1 MLHWLQEASEGSALI
16 GALLQIIHLDLYNG
30 GILALTNLANNPSLV
45 KEGEAVL
52 AILKLWAIPFTGYS
66 IISNRSSP
74 VHRDSSRP
82 EAYDLLAT
90 VGSYHSGKMKL
101 PGLGLIL
108 DYNPR
113 TVVALLGRIV
123 LHEVPEVVGNRVCL
137 AYYMRDSVH
146 ERVQVPVPGW
156 MNISKYQ

>member
-1 MLHWLQEASEGSALI
+1 M
-16 GALLQIIHLDLYNG
+16 GALLQIIHLELYNA

-45 KEGEAVL
+45 KEGEAVF

-66 IISNRSSP
+66 MISNRSTP
-74 VHRDSSRP
+74 VHRDNSSRP

-90 VGSYHSGKMKL
+90 LGSYHSGKMKL

-108 DYNPR
+108 DYNPG
-113 TVVALLGRIV
+113 TVVALSGRIV

-137 AYYMRDSVH
+137 AYYMRDNVH
-146 ERVQVPVPGW
+146 ERHQVPVLGW
-156 MNISKYQ
+156 MNIFKYQ